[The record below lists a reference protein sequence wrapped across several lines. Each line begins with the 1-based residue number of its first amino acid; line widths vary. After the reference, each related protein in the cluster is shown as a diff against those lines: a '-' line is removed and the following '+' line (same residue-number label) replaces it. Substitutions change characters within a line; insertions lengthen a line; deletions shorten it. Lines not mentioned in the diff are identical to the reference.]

1 MSSHH
6 IVREGQEPALL
17 IANGEACSREL
28 LDQLLEW
35 SPYVLVLDG
44 ALSRVLNLGI
54 KFDAILGDFDTFNQ
68 VDIANMVQPNTEV
81 VYTPDQEKTDL
92 EKGLEF
98 LISKKFEAVN
108 IIWATGK
115 RSDHYMNNIATLAR
129 YKSQINVV
137 MLDNYSKIYPI
148 NSGFKKHFSQ
158 NTNISLI
165 PLNKVENLKTE
176 NLVWNLNFETLEYPY
191 RTSSSN
197 KVLKTGIVQISFDN
211 GILLMMECVDIAL
224 ND

>member
-35 SPYVLVLDG
+35 SPYVIVLDG
-44 ALSRVLNLGI
+44 ALERVLNLGI
-54 KFDAILGDFDTFNQ
+54 KFDVILGDFDVYNQ
-68 VDIANMVQPNTEV
+68 DEIANMVQPNTEV
-81 VYTPDQEKTDL
+81 IYMPDQEKTDL

-98 LISKKFEAVN
+98 LISKKFAAVN
-108 IIWATGK
+108 IVWATGK
-115 RSDHYMNNIATLAR
+115 RSDHYINNIATLAR
-129 YKSQINVV
+129 YKDQINLV

-148 NSGFKKHFSQ
+148 NSGFKKHFSEQ
-158 NTNISLI
+158 SNVSLI
-165 PLNKVENLKTE
+165 PLNRVENLKTS
-176 NLVWNLNFETLEYPY
+176 NLVWNLKNETLEYPY

-197 KVLKTGIVQISFDN
+197 KVLATGIVEISFN
-211 GILLMMECVDIAL
+211 SGVLLMMECVDVH
-224 ND
+224 

>member
-54 KFDAILGDFDTFNQ
+54 KFDGILGDFDTYNQ
-68 VDIANMVQPNTEV
+68 AEITAMVQPNTEV
-81 VYTPDQEKTDL
+81 VYTPDQEKSDL

-98 LISKKFEAVN
+98 LISKKFAAVN
-108 IIWATGK
+108 IVWATGM

-129 YKSQINVV
+129 YKDQINLV

-148 NSGFKKHFSQ
+148 NSGFKKHFSE
-158 NTNISLI
+158 NTNVSLI
-165 PLNKVENLKTE
+165 PLNKVVNVKTG
-176 NLVWNLNFETLEYPY
+176 NLVWNLNNETLDYPY

-197 KVLKTGIVQISFDN
+197 KVLSMGMVEVQFDS
-211 GILLMMECVDIAL
+211 GILLMMECIDVY
-224 ND
+224 

>member
-44 ALSRVLNLGI
+44 ALKRVLNLGI
-54 KFDAILGDFDTFNQ
+54 KFDGILGDFDTCTQ
-68 VDIANMVQPNTEV
+68 EEIIGMVQPNTEV
-81 VYTPDQEKTDL
+81 VYTPDQEKSDL

-98 LISKKFEAVN
+98 LISKKFAAVN
-108 IIWATGK
+108 IVWATGM

-129 YKSQINVV
+129 YKDQINLV

-148 NSGFKKHFSQ
+148 NSGFKKHFSE
-158 NTNISLI
+158 NTNVSLI
-165 PLNKVENLKTE
+165 PLNKVVNVKTG
-176 NLVWNLNFETLEYPY
+176 NLVWNLNNETLDYPY

-197 KVLKTGIVQISFDN
+197 KVLSMGMVEVQFDS
-211 GILLMMECVDIAL
+211 GILLMMECIDVY
-224 ND
+224 

>member
-44 ALSRVLNLGI
+44 ALKRVLNLGI
-54 KFDAILGDFDTFNQ
+54 KFDGILGDFDTCTQ
-68 VDIANMVQPNTEV
+68 EEIIGMVQPNTEV
-81 VYTPDQEKTDL
+81 VYTPDQEKSDL

-98 LISKKFEAVN
+98 LISKKFAAVN
-108 IIWATGK
+108 IVWATGM

-129 YKSQINVV
+129 YKDQINLV

-148 NSGFKKHFSQ
+148 NSGFKKHFSE
-158 NTNISLI
+158 NTNVSLI
-165 PLNKVENLKTE
+165 PLNKVENVKTG
-176 NLVWNLNFETLEYPY
+176 NLVWNLNNETLDYPY

-197 KVLKTGIVQISFDN
+197 KVLSMGMVEVQFDS
-211 GILLMMECVDIAL
+211 GILLMMECIDVY
-224 ND
+224 

>member
-35 SPYVLVLDG
+35 SPYVIVLDG
-44 ALSRVLNLGI
+44 ALERVIHLGI
-54 KFDAILGDFDTFNQ
+54 KFDAILGDFDVFNQ
-68 VDIANMVQPNTEV
+68 DEISNMVQPNTEV
-81 VYTPDQEKTDL
+81 IFVPDQDKTDL

-98 LISKKFEAVN
+98 LISKKFAAVN

-115 RSDHYMNNIATLAR
+115 RSDHYINNIATLAR
-129 YKSQINVV
+129 YKDQINLV

-148 NSGFKKHFSQ
+148 SNGFKKHFSE
-158 NTNISLI
+158 NSNVSLI
-165 PLNKVENLKTE
+165 PLNKVENLKTS
-176 NLVWNLNFETLEYPY
+176 NLVWNLKNETLEYPF

-197 KVLKTGIVQISFDN
+197 KVLATGIVEVSFDS
-211 GILLMMECVDIAL
+211 GVLLMMECIDVY
-224 ND
+224 

>member
-44 ALSRVLNLGI
+44 ALERVLNLGI

-68 VDIANMVQPNTEV
+68 DEIGAMVQPNTEV
-81 VYTPDQEKTDL
+81 IYVPDQEKTDL

-98 LISKKFEAVN
+98 LVSKKFAAVN
-108 IIWATGK
+108 IVWATGK

-129 YKSQINVV
+129 YKDQINLV
-137 MLDNYSKIYPI
+137 MLDSYSKIYPI
-148 NSGFKKHFSQ
+148 NSGFKKHFLKDS
-158 NTNISLI
+158 NLSLI
-165 PLNKVENLKTE
+165 PLNRVENIKTT
-176 NLVWNLNFETLEYPY
+176 NLVWNLNNEILEYPY

-197 KVLKTGIVQISFDN
+197 KVLANGIVEVSFDA
-211 GILLMMECVDIAL
+211 GVLLVMECIDVH
-224 ND
+224 

>member
-44 ALSRVLNLGI
+44 ALKRVLSLGI
-54 KFDAILGDFDTFNQ
+54 KFDGILGDFDTYTQ
-68 VDIANMVQPNTEV
+68 EEIIGMVQPNTEV
-81 VYTPDQEKTDL
+81 LYTPDQEKTDL

-108 IIWATGK
+108 IVWATGM
-115 RSDHYMNNIATLAR
+115 RSDHYMNNIASLAR
-129 YKSQINVV
+129 YKDQINLV
-137 MLDNYSKIYPI
+137 MLDNHSKIYPI
-148 NSGFKKHFSQ
+148 KSGFKKHFLSD
-158 NTNISLI
+158 TNVSLI
-165 PLNKVENLKTE
+165 PLNKVQNLKTE
-176 NLVWNLNFETLEYPY
+176 NLVWNLNFETLEYPFK
-191 RTSSSN
+191 TSSSN
-197 KVLKTGIVQISFDN
+197 KVLSTGMVEVQYDS
-211 GILLMMECVDIAL
+211 GILLMMECIDVQ
-224 ND
+224 